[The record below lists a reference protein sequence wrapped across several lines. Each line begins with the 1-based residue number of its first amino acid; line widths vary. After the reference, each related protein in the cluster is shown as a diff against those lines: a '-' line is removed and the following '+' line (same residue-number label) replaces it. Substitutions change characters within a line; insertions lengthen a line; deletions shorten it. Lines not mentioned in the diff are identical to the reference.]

1 MARTSTRLVG
11 MDVLPPCTAAVRQP
25 RRCRAQGAR
34 VRIRAQQTMRGN
46 LLQEGGR
53 RLDVAHAGLRCA
65 VQFGT
70 IPITDG
76 PASKRSR
83 AGRAN
88 TKRRARGPREP
99 NRPSVLMGAR
109 RVPKFTRAK
118 IGGSPAWAETGS
130 L

>member
-1 MARTSTRLVG
+1 MARTSTLLVG
-11 MDVLPPCTAAVRQP
+11 MDDITPCTAAVRQP
-25 RRCRAQGAR
+25 RRCGAQGAR

-88 TKRRARGPREP
+88 TKRRARGTRES
-99 NRPSVLMGAR
+99 NRPSGPMSAR
-109 RVPKFTRAK
+109 PAPNFTRPK
-118 IGGSPAWAETGS
+118 IVGSPAWAETGS